1 MSRWGWLAP
10 SWLCSAGLQAKRGA
24 LISQHCEELSNGIM
38 AITTSN
44 QSQTVKMCTPR
55 SGTDRTDVT
64 HPLGFTH
71 FPVQSDT
78 DERCCNSCSPSGRTN
93 VLLQQH
99 PGRGSF
105 ASVRALRSQRTRHQV
120 ALQVFF
126 HQHPPTSIPNDD
138 VILFRPSSHMAQTGC
153 ALLST
158 HRRYHSSVISV
169 SYLESRRSFSV
180 SIVESVWFCRLQALP
195 SGYAPTDV
203 HPSWLLNMA
212 VALAVIKSYS
222 HHINPLLWSYKLLTF
237 PSTE

>member
-1 MSRWGWLAP
+1 MSRRGWLAP
-10 SWLCSAGLQAKRGA
+10 SWLCSAGLQDKRGA

-38 AITTSN
+38 AMATSN
-44 QSQTVKMCTPR
+44 QSQTVKMRTPR

-126 HQHPPTSIPNDD
+126 HQHPPNFHPKRWCNPFQTILSHGTNRLCAALHSSPIPQLLLFPSPIWNPEEASVSLQWKRCDSADSRLSRLATHPLTSIPHG
-138 VILFRPSSHMAQTGC
+138 FWT
-153 ALLST
+153 
-158 HRRYHSSVISV
+158 
-169 SYLESRRSFSV
+169 
-180 SIVESVWFCRLQALP
+180 
-195 SGYAPTDV
+195 
-203 HPSWLLNMA
+203 WLW
-212 VALAVIKSYS
+212 
-222 HHINPLLWSYKLLTF
+222 P
-237 PSTE
+237 